1 MKKTLLILALLLSFG
16 CSNYKQISKSNNNDV
31 EVGSLVIKDKYYKD
45 LRGGAVVTFKVFDYD
60 SNLAIATL
68 AIVDDKFI
76 SVVDMEGELSIRLK
90 NKDCFSLKIYE
101 VGRLSFSN
109 NELCFDSNTVTNGE
123 IYLEYYTD
131 YRSY

>member
-1 MKKTLLILALLLSFG
+1 MRCIIFILIVFLSFG
-16 CSNYKQISKSNNNDV
+16 CSNYKKLSKSNNNDV
-31 EVGSLVIKDKYYKD
+31 EVGSLVIKDKCYKD
-45 LRGGAVVTFKVFDYD
+45 LRGGAVVNFKVFDYD

-76 SVVDMEGELSIRLK
+76 SVVDMEGELSIHLK
-90 NKDCFSLKIYE
+90 NKDCFSLKIYD